1 MAKKSDKNITI
12 KPEKMSETLN
22 LIYQFG
28 AEHVLKGFASGQLSV
43 TNAQEIYSYSQ
54 AGKANWPTIKLCESG
69 NDIIMNIS
77 IEGSIL
83 HQELIDSEKK
93 STTSPNHKTPKIRD
107 IREHLDTHVIGQAV
121 AKRAVARAGKL
132 HYERCFGEPTHN
144 NTKLN
149 KQNVLIHGPSGC
161 GKTEIARALATFLG
175 ISVFIEDTSQLSPSG
190 YKGRN
195 IEDMAREIWLQCDKN
210 MEKAQTSIVV
220 LDEFDKMGA
229 IGNGS
234 GVAGFRQSVMN
245 DLLKFVEGGVIPFK
259 EYANA
264 PETQFL
270 DTSNILII
278 ALGAFEG
285 IEHFFA
291 EQGSIGFGAEKIK
304 TETPNRNDI
313 VNDINLEHF
322 NKWGFNSQIL
332 GRFPIRTHILELT
345 VEELVEIQ
353 KNVPGSV
360 YHQWVEL
367 FARLDNHVELE
378 FTSPVFEAIAQKAIK
393 QKTGARE
400 LVAEYSE
407 LLGEAYDTAEDDE
420 NIKSIKVC
428 VKGGKPIIQY
438 STEINALEKIFK
450 QTQIDKE
457 A

>member
-1 MAKKSDKNITI
+1 MN
-12 KPEKMSETLN
+12 ETLN
-22 LIYQFG
+22 LIYQCG
-28 AEHVLKGFASGQLSV
+28 AEHVLKGFATGQLSV

-54 AGKANWPTIKLCESG
+54 AGKANWPTVKLCESG
-69 NDIIMNIS
+69 DDIIMNIS
-77 IEGSIL
+77 VEGSIL
-83 HQELIDSEKK
+83 YQELVGTKK
-93 STTSPNHKTPKIRD
+93 KASTSPTHKTPKIRD
-107 IREHLDTHVIGQAV
+107 IREHLDTHVIGQAE

-132 HYERCFGEPTHN
+132 HFERCFGEPTHT

-161 GKTEIARALATFLG
+161 GKTEIARALAAFLG
-175 ISVFIEDTSQLSPSG
+175 IPVFIEDTSQLSPSG

-195 IEDMAREIWLQCDKN
+195 IEDMAREIWLQCDKD
-210 MEKAQTSIVV
+210 MKKAQTSIVV
-220 LDEFDKMGA
+220 LDEWDKMGA

-234 GVAGFRQSVMN
+234 GVAGFRQSVLN
-245 DLLKFVEGGVIPFK
+245 DLLKFVEGGVISFK

-264 PETQFL
+264 PDTQFM
-270 DTSNILII
+270 DTTNILVI

-285 IEHFFA
+285 IEQFFA
-291 EQGSIGFGAEKIK
+291 EQGSMGFGAEKIK

-360 YHQWVEL
+360 YHQWVEI
-367 FARLDNHVELE
+367 FARLDNNVELD
-378 FTSPVFEAIAQKAIK
+378 FTPPVFECLAKKAIQ

-407 LLGEAYDTAEDDE
+407 LLGEAYDKAEDEE
-420 NIKSIKVC
+420 NIKSVKVC
-428 VKGGKPIIQY
+428 VKGGKPCIQF
-438 STEINALEKIFK
+438 SNEINALEKIFNH
-450 QTQIDKE
+450 TQIDKE